1 MTIRIIVAAAVALGT
16 LSLPAAVQA
25 QGCTFTL
32 SRTNVV
38 AGPEGPIFVRTAVTA
53 SAPDCQWSASTT
65 APWISVDSSTRSGNA
80 EAFITLA
87 ANTTGVTRMATVA
100 VAGQT
105 VNVAQQ
111 ASPCVTSLTP
121 AALTF
126 PYRASAIRR
135 ISART

>member
-1 MTIRIIVAAAVALGT
+1 M
-16 LSLPAAVQA
+16 
-25 QGCTFTL
+25 
-32 SRTNVV
+32 
-38 AGPEGPIFVRTAVTA
+38 RTAVTA

-65 APWISVDSSTRSGNA
+65 ARWIPVDSSTRSGNA

-126 PYRASAIRR
+126 PYPGFGYSGG
-135 ISART
+135 